1 LNREIEDDGRR
12 VHHAQAH
19 ATACPDPPP
28 GGPSEQ
34 RLTLISG
41 DRLEMQTADGA
52 VWFEIRR

>member
-1 LNREIEDDGRR
+1 

-19 ATACPDPPP
+19 AAACPDPPP
-28 GGPSEQ
+28 GGPGEQ

-41 DRLEMQTADGA
+41 DRLEMQMADGG